1 MAADDELFDE
11 PEETTEAA
19 PNRNRRILLIGVV
32 ALALICLVAILIYR
46 ILAGGGDEVGVGTP
60 TPTPEQIGG
69 PTVIATVEEK
79 EPTVTPTRVISEQP
93 ETPAVEP
100 TVVATV
106 TAGTPAP
113 PTPLASPVGGDEE
126 GISFAGPGAAR
137 PTEVLKNGGF
147 EEGFD
152 EQGVGLNW
160 QNFTNGAAIVSFS
173 GESPGSHVKSGDSAQ
188 RISIDAASQPDRYAG
203 IYQPVEVKSGRPYT
217 LTLYGQVRTGQGD
230 IQASSY
236 GYRMQ
241 YAIDYNGGTNWQ
253 SLPAEDWVELPWD
266 EQRLDASDVKF
277 LSYTTTITPTTDRLT
292 LFIRAWNKWAEPGL
306 AEYTLDDLSL
316 VGRAAAAPVK
326 VENGET
332 LIPVTGA
339 GDSLD
344 LLADSRFWGAMLI
357 LLLLGVGAIY
367 RSRWGY

>member
-19 PNRNRRILLIGVV
+19 PNRNRRILMIGVV

-60 TPTPEQIGG
+60 TPTPEPIEG
-69 PTVIATVEEK
+69 PTVIATVEEE

-93 ETPAVEP
+93 ETPTAEP
-100 TVVATV
+100 TSELTVVATV
-106 TAGTPAP
+106 TAGSPVP
-113 PTPLASPVGGDEE
+113 PTPLASPGAEE
-126 GISFAGPGAAR
+126 GISFTGPAAQ
-137 PTEVLKNGGF
+137 PTNMLKNGDF

-188 RISIDAASQPDRYAG
+188 RISIDAANQPNRYAG
-203 IYQPVEVKSGRPYT
+203 IYQSVKVTSGQPYT
-217 LTLYGQVRTGQGD
+217 LTLYGQIRTGQGD

-253 SLPAEDWVELPWD
+253 NLPAEDWVELPWD

-277 LSYTTTITPTTDRLT
+277 LSYTTTITPTTERLT

-316 VGRAAAAPVK
+316 VGRTAAPIK